1 MQEFLTIRIPQPGR
15 SAGLHPRLE
24 EPVKTTLLVTA
35 SSLLVLAGIAAH
47 AGQAA
52 STARTTQTEAAKSID
67 VCTVL
72 PVAQAAQLSGQHY
85 TTAAPTGIAEG
96 WTSGCAYNNDDATA
110 QGVTVNIDTGDR
122 AANTWNFVHTGNL
135 SKVSGVGDKALWD
148 KDNTLYA
155 MSGTVLIQVNGLE
168 SQDKSEAIAKA
179 VIHALH

>member
-1 MQEFLTIRIPQPGR
+1 MKHITSMYLLAFACAAALT
-15 SAGLHPRLE
+15 
-24 EPVKTTLLVTA
+24 
-35 SSLLVLAGIAAH
+35 AAY
-47 AGQAA
+47 AGQT
-52 STARTTQTEAAKSID
+52 STTARTTPTAKSID
-67 VCTVL
+67 VCAVL
-72 PVAQAAQLSGQHY
+72 PVALAAQLSGQPY
-85 TTAAPTGIAEG
+85 TTAAPTGSAEG

-122 AANTWNFVHTGNL
+122 AANTWNFVRTGNL

-168 SQDKSEAIAKA
+168 SQDKSEALAKA